1 MHLRENPQVQFQTVI
16 TGDVVTRMAR
26 LFRAGYYP
34 HVDREFT
41 ADDIAVIASN
51 SGAVPIM
58 VEHVRTPL
66 QLGYVS
72 DYSAVGEELWGTLNF
87 TPEAW
92 DLVVSS
98 GARWLSVGIEGSGDD
113 MRLFEVSIVSSPAC
127 PGAMMFSVD
136 SSEEGSCMEKNIA
149 TKEAKDVRD
158 VREAAVE
165 QPEAAGFLSQ
175 IASLFTRKESD
186 ELAQFRS
193 EMESVRKAKEE
204 LERELE
210 RVRQAAFEARLE
222 ALRSKFDKCPPAI
235 LEKAKPL
242 LDRVVFADGTDARPA
257 VVELL
262 EEIAAVSATLFSE
275 HAQGSDG
282 REPVLDEKS
291 RKILEGFK
299 LSLDKLNKE

>member
-1 MHLRENPQVQFQTVI
+1 MHLRENPQAQFQTAI
-16 TGDVVTRMAR
+16 PGEVVTRMAR

-41 ADDIAVIASN
+41 ADDIATLAAN
-51 SGAVPIM
+51 SGTVPIM

-72 DYSAVGEELWGTLNF
+72 DYSAVGEELWGALNF

-98 GARWLSVGIEGSGDD
+98 GARWLSVGIEGSGDSI
-113 MRLFEVSIVSSPAC
+113 RLFEVSIVSSPAC
-127 PGAMMFSVD
+127 PGAMLFSVD
-136 SSEEGSCMEKNIA
+136 SSEEGSCMEKNVA
-149 TKEAKDVRD
+149 TKEVK
-158 VREAAVE
+158 EAAAE
-165 QPEAAGFLSQ
+165 QPETAGILSQ
-175 IASLFTRKESD
+175 IASLFTRRDSD

-193 EMESVRKAKEE
+193 EIESVRKAKEE
-204 LERELE
+204 LEKELE
-210 RVRQAAFEARLE
+210 RVRQAAYEARIE
-222 ALRSKFDKCPPAI
+222 ALRSKFDKCPPAV

-242 LDRVVFADGTDARPA
+242 LDRITFADGSDARPA
-257 VVELL
+257 VIELL
-262 EEIAAVSATLFSE
+262 EEIASVSSVLFSE

>member
-1 MHLRENPQVQFQTVI
+1 MHLRENPQVQFQTAMP
-16 TGDVVTRMAR
+16 GEVVTRMAR

-41 ADDIAVIASN
+41 ADDIATLAAN
-51 SGAVPIM
+51 SGTVPIM

-66 QLGYVS
+66 QLGYAS
-72 DYSAVGEELWGTLNF
+72 DYSAVGEELWGVLNF

-98 GARWLSVGIEGSGDD
+98 GARWLSVGIEGSGDGI
-113 MRLFEVSIVSSPAC
+113 RLFEVSIVSSPAC
-127 PGAMMFSVD
+127 PGAMLFSVD
-136 SSEEGSCMEKNIA
+136 SSEEGSCMEKNVA
-149 TKEAKDVRD
+149 TKEVK
-158 VREAAVE
+158 EAAVE
-165 QPEAAGFLSQ
+165 QPETAGILSQ
-175 IASLFTRKESD
+175 IASLFTRRDSD

-193 EMESVRKAKEE
+193 EIESVRKAKEE

-210 RVRQAAFEARLE
+210 RVRQAAYEARIE
-222 ALRSKFDKCPPAI
+222 ALRSKFDKCPPAV

-242 LDRVVFADGTDARPA
+242 LDRITFADGSDARPA
-257 VVELL
+257 VIELL
-262 EEIAAVSATLFSE
+262 EEIASVSSVLFSE

-282 REPVLDEKS
+282 REPILDEKS

-299 LSLDKLNKE
+299 LSLDRLNKE